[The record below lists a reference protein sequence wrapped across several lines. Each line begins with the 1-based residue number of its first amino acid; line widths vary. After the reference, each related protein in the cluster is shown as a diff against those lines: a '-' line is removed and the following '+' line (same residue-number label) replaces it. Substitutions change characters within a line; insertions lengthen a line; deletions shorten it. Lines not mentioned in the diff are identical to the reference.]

1 MSEREAIIETMARA
15 MHAENLRDCLQR
27 NGMTA
32 LWESHSEKYRESV
45 RNEACHTI
53 AALESAGYV
62 IVNREADQHQID
74 AAYAQCG
81 MDGPDLALMYRV
93 MVEAAQEQGK

>member
-1 MSEREAIIETMARA
+1 MSEREAIIETMARGLLTKQMRA
-15 MHAENLRDCLQR
+15 ILNAAGLELEEGQDTLAARFAGQV
-27 NGMTA
+27 A
-32 LWESHSEKYRESV
+32 
-45 RNEACHTI
+45 

-62 IVNREADQHQID
+62 IVKREADQHQID

-93 MVEAAQEQGK
+93 MVQAAQEQK